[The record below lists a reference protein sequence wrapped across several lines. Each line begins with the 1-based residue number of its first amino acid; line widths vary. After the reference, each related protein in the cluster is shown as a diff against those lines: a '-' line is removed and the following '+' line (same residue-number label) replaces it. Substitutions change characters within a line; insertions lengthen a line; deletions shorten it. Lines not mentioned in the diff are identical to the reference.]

1 MHVILPPPE
10 DLGSRKYLELEDLEA
25 AGNIGYEAY
34 SDLECERSGYFRV
47 IPRLWW
53 CPALLP

>member
-34 SDLECERSGYFRV
+34 SDLECERS
-47 IPRLWW
+47 
-53 CPALLP
+53 